1 MSCVAWMWGF
11 RVCVSGLQ
19 VLCLNG
25 NLRVQGFRG
34 FRVLGFRV
42 LIRGSRVLGFR
53 GLGFCDR
60 KAEAQRIGFKTS
72 KFRFR
77 NP

>member
-1 MSCVAWMWGF
+1 M
-11 RVCVSGLQ
+11 CVSGLL

-53 GLGFCDR
+53 VL
-60 KAEAQRIGFKTS
+60 
-72 KFRFR
+72 
-77 NP
+77 